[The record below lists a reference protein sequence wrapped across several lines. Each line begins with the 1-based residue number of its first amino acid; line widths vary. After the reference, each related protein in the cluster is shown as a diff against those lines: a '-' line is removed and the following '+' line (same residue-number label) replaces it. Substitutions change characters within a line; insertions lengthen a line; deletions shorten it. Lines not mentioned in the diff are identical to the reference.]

1 MLFLFQLFSLLYN
14 MNKTHYTTS
23 PYEKSIPIKIKKI
36 IRPNEKNSL
45 DGEYSL
51 KKNVFDPF
59 KNSPP
64 NEFMSKLNIRCFL
77 YHNYKKDDKR
87 DSE

>member
-1 MLFLFQLFSLLYN
+1 
-14 MNKTHYTTS
+14 MNKTHYTSS
-23 PYEKSIPIKIKKI
+23 PYEKIIPIKIKQI
-36 IRPNEKNSL
+36 TIPIEKNSSG
-45 DGEYSL
+45 GEYSL

-77 YHNYKKDDKR
+77 YHNYKKYDKR